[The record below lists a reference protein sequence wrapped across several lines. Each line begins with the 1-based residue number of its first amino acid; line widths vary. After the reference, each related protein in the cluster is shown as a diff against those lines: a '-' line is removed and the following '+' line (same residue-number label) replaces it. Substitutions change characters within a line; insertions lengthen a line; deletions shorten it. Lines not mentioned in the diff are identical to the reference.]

1 MNRLQTLLLTAALP
15 LALSAC
21 AGPRLEP
28 VAPPPPPAASFTTS
42 DFVREEAVRLDWWRD
57 LGDPALDALVDE
69 ALRRNADLRAVGA
82 NLRASQALLRE
93 ARALKMPSGGVS
105 GGVEVN
111 RTPGASL
118 QLDTI
123 GGPSVLPTQTLAD
136 VGGSLSWE
144 LDLAGR
150 IDALADAA
158 AADAEKARWLER
170 AAQASVAAN
179 VVRAWFDLGAAE
191 ERSAVTRERRELLA
205 AMVASLEQAA
215 RTGGVREDEARK
227 ARIAL
232 ASADGEIEQA
242 GLERRNALR
251 RLATLRAISA
261 PDGLRGAAPGMA
273 NPLPVPQFVRA
284 PRPEQVLRLRPDVAM
299 AELDLIRANAEIRVA
314 QADLYP
320 RISFGGSVGLTAAPG
335 SLGDAGALRFGI
347 GPSISWA
354 LFDMERIRTRIRA
367 SGHKAE
373 AAGATWEA
381 ATLRAVEETDRA
393 LDGYAATRRIM
404 ARAETADAD
413 ARRMAN
419 GAAARQAAGLA
430 SKLEAM
436 RIRDEAL
443 ASRSA
448 LNSAIQAARQAWVE
462 CQIALGAGWR

>member
-28 VAPPPPPAASFTTS
+28 VAPPPPPSARFTTS
-42 DFVREEAVRLDWWRD
+42 DFVREEAVRLDWWKD

-69 ALRRNADLRAVGA
+69 ALRRNADLRAAGA
-82 NLRASQALLRE
+82 NLKASQALLRE
-93 ARALKMPSGGVS
+93 ARALKLPSGGVS

-123 GGPSVLPTQTLAD
+123 GGPAVLPTQTLAD
-136 VGGSLSWE
+136 IGGSLSWE

-158 AADAEKARWLER
+158 GADAEKARWLER

-191 ERSAVTRERRELLA
+191 ERGAVARERRELLA
-205 AMVASLEQAA
+205 GMVASLEQAA
-215 RTGGVREDEARK
+215 RIGGVREDEARK

-232 ASADGEIEQA
+232 AGVDGEVEQA

-261 PDGLRGAAPGMA
+261 PDGVRGPAPRMA
-273 NPLPVPQFVRA
+273 DPLPVPQFVRA
-284 PRPEQVLRLRPDVAM
+284 PQPEQVLRLRPDVAM
-299 AELDLIRANAEIRVA
+299 AELDLVRANAEIRVA
-314 QADLYP
+314 RADLYP
-320 RISFGGSVGLTAAPG
+320 RISFGGSAGLTAEPG

-347 GPSISWA
+347 GPSISWGI
-354 LFDMERIRTRIRA
+354 FDMERTRARIRA
-367 SGHKAE
+367 AGHKAQ
-373 AAGATWEA
+373 AAGANWEA

-393 LDGYAATRRIM
+393 LDSYAAARRII
-404 ARAETADAD
+404 ARAEAAESDAQRVAKGASD
-413 ARRMAN
+413 RAR
-419 GAAARQAAGLA
+419 AGLA
-430 SKLEAM
+430 SKVELA
-436 RIRDEAL
+436 RVRDEAL

-448 LNSAIQAARQAWVE
+448 LDTARQAARSAWVE